1 MSDIPTA
8 QPFGW
13 AAFGSGAAALILVI
27 AIFWAGPF
35 APQQP
40 VGLSLGEMAAE
51 IAKSAARAAAGQ
63 EARPPLPVS
72 HDLDDYLNVATGI
85 LAGLAVIFGCLSF
98 VRHEAK
104 RAALSGIA
112 LGGLAIGFQLFAWTI
127 MMIVGA
133 LMIASVVYAMR
144 DVFNDTFGG
153 LFGG

>member
-1 MSDIPTA
+1 MSDIQTR

-27 AIFWAGPF
+27 AVFWAGPF

-40 VGLSLGEMAAE
+40 VGVSLGDLAAE
-51 IAKSAARAAAGQ
+51 IAKSAARAATGQ
-63 EARPPLPVS
+63 EAPPPRPVPRN
-72 HDLDDYLNVATGI
+72 LDDYLNVATGV
-85 LAGLAVIFGCLSF
+85 LAGLAVVLGLVSF

-104 RAALSGIA
+104 RAAFSGIA

-133 LMIASVVYAMR
+133 LMIASLVYAMR
-144 DVFNDTFGG
+144 DVFGDTFGG
-153 LFGG
+153 FFGG